1 MNTGGFSARRADFLC
16 LSVKCSNVQSL
27 TLTKP
32 VARRASLTL
41 PGDKSISHRAF
52 MLSAIAHGRTRVVNP
67 NAGDDVIATI
77 RALRQLG
84 VEVRHAGDDYVVV
97 GRDALRD
104 PSSTIDCGN
113 SGTTMR
119 LLMGI
124 LAGRVDALLDGDASL
139 RRRPMARVADPLKA
153 MGAKISMR
161 PRGLPPVR
169 LHRQTARL
177 RSTRF
182 TMRVA
187 SAQVKSA
194 VLLAALRAEGTSVIT
209 TPAVTRDH
217 TERLLRAMGAKLR
230 VNGRAIRVVPSSL
243 KSIDVLRIPGDV
255 SSAVYLLCA
264 AAAIPGS
271 HLRLRDIGINP
282 TRSAALDILRRM
294 GTRIKISA
302 RKRWSGE
309 PVADIS
315 ISGGARLR
323 GVTIPVQMVP
333 NLIDE
338 IPALCALA
346 TIARGT
352 LMVRGAAELR
362 VKESNRI
369 RTTVELLRSFGAD
382 ARSLADGI
390 VVRGG
395 RALRAPRSVSTHG
408 DHRIGLS
415 AAVLAAAARAPI
427 TIRDV
432 DCIATSFPNFAE
444 TWNAAFTKKRT

>member
-1 MNTGGFSARRADFLC
+1 
-16 LSVKCSNVQSL
+16 
-27 TLTKP
+27 
-32 VARRASLTL
+32 
-41 PGDKSISHRAF
+41 
-52 MLSAIAHGRTRVVNP
+52 MLSAIAYGRTRIVNP

-84 VEVRHAGDDYVVV
+84 VEVRRAGDDYVVV
-97 GRDALRD
+97 GRATLRD
-104 PSSTIDCGN
+104 PSATIDCRN

-139 RRRPMARVADPLKA
+139 RRRPMARVANPLKA
-153 MGAKISMR
+153 MGAKISLR

-169 LHRQTARL
+169 LRRQTARL
-177 RSTRF
+177 RSTHF

-217 TERLLRAMGAKLR
+217 TELLLRAMGAKLR
-230 VNGRAIRVVPSSL
+230 VSGRTIRVKPSSL
-243 KSIDVLRIPGDV
+243 KAIGWLRIPGDT

-271 HLRLRDIGINP
+271 HLRLGDIGINP
-282 TRSAALDILRRM
+282 TRSAALEVLRRM
-294 GTRIKISA
+294 GARIKVSA
-302 RKRWSGE
+302 RKLWSGE

-315 ISGGARLR
+315 ISGGAPLN
-323 GVTIPVQMVP
+323 GMTIPAHAIP

-338 IPALCALA
+338 IPALCSLA

-352 LMVRGAAELR
+352 FTVRGAAELR

-395 RALRAPRSVSTHG
+395 RPLRAPGSVSTHG

-415 AAVLAAAARAPI
+415 AAILAAAAPAPI
-427 TIRDV
+427 TMNDV
-432 DCIATSFPNFAE
+432 DCIATSFPKFAE
-444 TWNAAFTKKRT
+444 TWNAAFGKERT

>member
-1 MNTGGFSARRADFLC
+1 M
-16 LSVKCSNVQSL
+16 KSL
-27 TLTKP
+27 TLTQP
-32 VARRASLTL
+32 IARHASLVL

-52 MLSAIAHGRTRVVNP
+52 ILSAIARGRTRIVNP
-67 NAGDDVIATI
+67 NSGDDVIATI

-84 VEVRHAGDDYVVV
+84 VKTWCIGNDYVVI
-97 GRDALRD
+97 GRDALLD
-104 PSSTIDCGN
+104 TGSIIDCGN

-119 LLMGI
+119 LLMGM
-124 LAGRVDALLDGDASL
+124 LAGRADAVLDGDASL

-153 MGAKISMR
+153 MGAQISTR

-169 LHRQTARL
+169 LHRQTNRL

-182 TMRVA
+182 RMRIA

-194 VLLAALRAEGTSVIT
+194 LLIAALRATGTSVIT
-209 TPAVTRDH
+209 CPAVTRDH
-217 TERLLRAMGAKLR
+217 TERMLRAMGAKLR
-230 VNGRAIRVVPSSL
+230 IKGRSIKVVPSSL
-243 KSIDVLRIPGDV
+243 RSVGQLRIPGDI

-264 AAAIPGS
+264 AAAMPGS
-271 HLRLRDIGINP
+271 HVRLRNVGLNP
-282 TRSAALDILRRM
+282 TRAAALGVIRRM
-294 GTRIKISA
+294 GGRIKISA
-302 RKRWSGE
+302 HKRWNDE

-315 ISGGARLR
+315 IRGGAPLKNVRIAMR
-323 GVTIPVQMVP
+323 VVP

-346 TIARGT
+346 TTARGT
-352 LMVRGAAELR
+352 FSVRGAAELK

-382 ARSLADGI
+382 AQALGDGI
-390 VVRGG
+390 VVHGG
-395 RALRAPRSVSTHG
+395 RKLGAPRIVETHG

-415 AAVLAAAARAPI
+415 AAILAAAAGAPI

-432 DCIATSFPNFAE
+432 DCIATAFPRFAE
-444 TWNAAFTKKRT
+444 TWKAAFGG